1 MRQKKIWIRA
11 MAALTVLLLTG
22 CGKNKEIY
30 DSGKDG
36 YTSITAVDGICFDV
50 MSDVARNA
58 TAVTNISEDMSFEPD
73 QTYVYKDG
81 GNRYFIFQMDSIV
94 YVAEKGVSFGLRDAE
109 DKLAAVQDGNIM
121 GIYFTSPR
129 KKLDFVE
136 DEKNGVY
143 KLSATVTAQ
152 VAVTSELYNDFAG
165 RFSYLSDGTE
175 EWAVFVGTRGED
187 FKELPDETKEVI
199 TYMAATVT
207 TCDPP
212 EQQEEKPPA
221 VSLGGEAEAVS
232 ENRPQ
237 QDTSDAASP
246 ETDQKNESVSDN
258 AVLPEEEPGS
268 AEEDAAEETKVS
280 DMLPEEPLEVI
291 EVEEITAPEDDSPEE
306 SPETETFSDSDQE
319 TVPKPV
325 VQAKEKQPVQADN
338 QRPAQAF
345 VDGTVYRSDI
355 YSLLPPGKKAYAT
368 ALLSQ
373 APWFGEVEVCADRIL
388 TGKEARDIIQNA
400 FAEGAVYGE
409 YFEAPEG
416 CAWQAVHYTVSFPGN
431 TEGYINVKLRGMDGD
446 DLRYRGI
453 TYPHRSY
460 DIPISDTEF
469 YAFYAVPNGCPEY
482 VLEIGEGNV
491 DTTDERLVSAY
502 YRYQK

>member
-94 YVAEKGVSFGLRDAE
+94 YVAEKGVSFGLRDAD

-165 RFSYLSDGTE
+165 RFPTCRMARKNGRCLS
-175 EWAVFVGTRGED
+175 APGEKTLRS
-187 FKELPDETKEVI
+187 FRMK
-199 TYMAATVT
+199 
-207 TCDPP
+207 
-212 EQQEEKPPA
+212 
-221 VSLGGEAEAVS
+221 
-232 ENRPQ
+232 
-237 QDTSDAASP
+237 
-246 ETDQKNESVSDN
+246 QK
-258 AVLPEEEPGS
+258 
-268 AEEDAAEETKVS
+268 
-280 DMLPEEPLEVI
+280 
-291 EVEEITAPEDDSPEE
+291 
-306 SPETETFSDSDQE
+306 
-319 TVPKPV
+319 
-325 VQAKEKQPVQADN
+325 
-338 QRPAQAF
+338 R
-345 VDGTVYRSDI
+345 
-355 YSLLPPGKKAYAT
+355 LLPI
-368 ALLSQ
+368 
-373 APWFGEVEVCADRIL
+373 W
-388 TGKEARDIIQNA
+388 
-400 FAEGAVYGE
+400 
-409 YFEAPEG
+409 
-416 CAWQAVHYTVSFPGN
+416 
-431 TEGYINVKLRGMDGD
+431 
-446 DLRYRGI
+446 
-453 TYPHRSY
+453 
-460 DIPISDTEF
+460 
-469 YAFYAVPNGCPEY
+469 
-482 VLEIGEGNV
+482 
-491 DTTDERLVSAY
+491 RLP
-502 YRYQK
+502 